1 LKEREREKGGGGVK
15 VRKKEGKKEDEIVSL
30 ILREVITY
38 LFSS

>member
-1 LKEREREKGGGGVK
+1 LKEREREKGGGVK